1 MGSFDC
7 GTNNDDYNIL
17 NYLCG
22 YCTMNEPY
30 FCVTELSRVG
40 RLMLQIRNILLYS
53 YVISLFYTNKRLHR
67 NLPVISYPKFI
78 IRRHLYT

>member
-1 MGSFDC
+1 MGSFVY

-22 YCTMNEPY
+22 YCNMNEPY

-40 RLMLQIRNILLYS
+40 RLC
-53 YVISLFYTNKRLHR
+53 K
-67 NLPVISYPKFI
+67 
-78 IRRHLYT
+78 